1 MSENFKTFLTF
12 VLGAAA
18 GSAVTWY
25 FLTKKHEQEMQEL
38 NDQWEEWIES
48 PEEEDPYEQ
57 VHPGEETVW
66 DEEEIPARVAAE
78 RSYSAPISIQ
88 DAAANLPQPNAA
100 DYYEEGDE
108 SMDEPYV
115 ITPEEFSE
123 LEYEGY
129 ATETLTLYA
138 DGVLTDYLDN
148 VIENVDD
155 VVGEESLEHFGEYEE
170 DTVFVRNDHLMTG
183 YEIQRDYRTYPE
195 VVGE

>member
-12 VLGAAA
+12 ALGAAA

-25 FLTKKHEQEMQEL
+25 FVTKKHIHEF
-38 NDQWEEWIES
+38 EEWAEEFQNDLYRGLS
-48 PEEEDPYEQ
+48 ADAEEESEYYEEEES
-57 VHPGEETVW
+57 EETP
-66 DEEEIPARVAAE
+66 IRVAAE
-78 RSYSAPISIQ
+78 RPHSNPRPIQ
-88 DAAANLPQPNAA
+88 EYYNPNKIEPVS
-100 DYYEEGDE
+100 EEGDE

-115 ITPEEFSE
+115 ITPEQFSE
-123 LEYEGY
+123 LDYEGY

-155 VVGEESLEHFGEYEE
+155 VVGEDSLNHFGEYEE

-183 YEIQRDYRTYPE
+183 YEIQRDNRTYAE

>member
-1 MSENFKTFLTF
+1 MNNNLKTVLTF

-25 FLTKKHEQEMQEL
+25 FLEKKHERDIQEI
-38 NDQWEEWIES
+38 NDQWSAYCDGLDEIEEMKTENQDE
-48 PEEEDPYEQ
+48 PEADP
-57 VHPGEETVW
+57 T
-66 DEEEIPARVAAE
+66 RVAEE
-78 RSYSAPISIQ
+78 RPYAPTSFE
-88 DAAANLPQPNAA
+88 DAVANLKRPDTS

-123 LEYEGY
+123 LDYEGY

-155 VVGEESLEHFGEYEE
+155 VVGEESLEHFGEYEQ

-183 YEIQRDYRTYPE
+183 YEIQRDYRTYAE

>member
-18 GSAVTWY
+18 GSAATWY
-25 FLTKKHEQEMQEL
+25 FLSKKHEQDIQEI
-38 NDQWEEWIES
+38 NDQWSVYCDGLDEIKEMENAQVEDE
-48 PEEEDPYEQ
+48 PEEEP
-57 VHPGEETVW
+57 V
-66 DEEEIPARVAAE
+66 RVAEE
-78 RSYSAPISIQ
+78 RTYGTPISIKEAATSLVQ
-88 DAAANLPQPNAA
+88 PDAS

-129 ATETLTLYA
+129 STETLTLYSN
-138 DGVLTDYLDN
+138 GVLTDYLDN

-183 YEIQRDYRTYPE
+183 YEIQRDYRTYAE

>member
-1 MSENFKTFLTF
+1 MNENLRTVLTF

-25 FLTKKHEQEMQEL
+25 FLSKRHERDIQEL
-38 NDQWEEWIES
+38 NDQWSAYCDGLAEIEELENGPDEIEGV
-48 PEEEDPYEQ
+48 PTRVAEERHYEQ
-57 VHPGEETVW
+57 PT
-66 DEEEIPARVAAE
+66 
-78 RSYSAPISIQ
+78 SIQ
-88 DAAANLPQPNAA
+88 EYVATTLPQPDTS
-100 DYYEEGDE
+100 DYYEEGDDA
-108 SMDEPYV
+108 MDEPYV

-129 ATETLTLYA
+129 STETLTLYSN
-138 DGVLTDYLDN
+138 GVLTDYLDN

-183 YEIQRDYRTYPE
+183 YEIQRDYRTYAE

>member
-1 MSENFKTFLTF
+1 MSENFKTLLTF

-25 FLTKKHEQEMQEL
+25 FLEKKHERDIQEL
-38 NDQWEEWIES
+38 NESWEEWIES
-48 PEEEDPYEQ
+48 PDEVGDPMSEEDYEENKDKIEAD
-57 VHPGEETVW
+57 PT
-66 DEEEIPARVAAE
+66 RVAEE
-78 RSYSAPISIQ
+78 RPYTPTSFE
-88 DAAANLPQPNAA
+88 DAVANLKQPDTS

-123 LEYEGY
+123 LDYEGY

-155 VVGEESLEHFGEYEE
+155 VVGEESLEHFGEYEQ

-183 YEIQRDYRTYPE
+183 YEIQRDYRTYAE